1 MPKSRHRKTQKQR
14 SSNRTVRLKQDL
26 ERYKKQMMEEQ
37 MKLMEQAKEQRE
49 SNLKKEEDPQ
59 GETYGFSPKDSE

>member
-14 SSNRTVRLKQDL
+14 SRNRTVRLKQDL

-49 SNLKKEEDPQ
+49 ANLKKEEDTK
-59 GETYGFSPKDSE
+59 GETYGFSPKDVE